1 MRSAFSTA
9 LLLVALAAGCA
20 DLDPRDNPLDP
31 GYTGPRGDV
40 AGKVILH
47 SGKALRFDDEDGAA
61 TLDYGGV
68 QVSVDRIPG
77 AVTATARGGEFE
89 LRGVPVGVWTV
100 RFTHADYVTSVV
112 RAVGVRKSERTEL
125 DPVTLE
131 ERVAGTLIFGSS
143 REGWPSVFRSDPYGR
158 DVRNLSV
165 LPLQSDACRYLR
177 VLDREALVFQSQFF
191 VYEEDGA
198 YKTASGIYAASYPDL
213 APIAHFEGDPRMSRA
228 MFAGLKVVFAADY
241 NGDKF
246 IAAARTRRDLD
257 GDWEALRITGAKG
270 DKWQETLPAVSDD
283 GRIAY
288 VRTGEDESGMP
299 WSEIRVLDG
308 LKDTLGELVW
318 SRDLL
323 TILKRVAESRAFD
336 FDYDGADDLEKFGAL
351 FELAGLPAFTAGI
364 DWSQPATSVAAFLQ
378 GPQPDGVH
386 LDSVA
391 LLLEFLLLGEIREL
405 AWLPDNDT
413 LVFVDRVQSK
423 PGYKAR
429 QLWKINNRGA
439 PVTDYLGRAVT
450 DPVSGRKTNYYFDIN
465 LDGAYAATVDR
476 PFWYDNPGSYVDNV
490 TIEFKRIE
498 SQVLRKV
505 TASNPAAGDSYLF
518 GASPNEWIMSPSV
531 SPDGKRIAVA
541 LGPVEK
547 LAETFSLVPIMT
559 QGDIVTIDPNNAFV
573 TRVTTDGLNN
583 RAPCWAP

>member
-1 MRSAFSTA
+1 MRSGFRRLA
-9 LLLVALAAGCA
+9 LCLVLVAGCTDLA
-20 DLDPRDNPLDP
+20 PRDNPLDP
-31 GYTGPRGDV
+31 AYTGPRGDV
-40 AGKVILH
+40 AGKIVLH
-47 SGKALRFDDEDGAA
+47 SGKALRFDDESGAA

-68 QVSVDRIPG
+68 RVSVDRIPG
-77 AVTATARGGEFE
+77 AVTTTARGGEFE
-89 LRGVPVGVWTV
+89 LRGVPAGVWTV
-100 RFTHADYVTSVV
+100 RFEHPDYVTSVV
-112 RAVGVRKSERTEL
+112 RAVGVRKRERTEL
-125 DPVTLE
+125 DLVALE

-143 REGWPSVFRSDPYGR
+143 REGWPSVFMSDPFGH
-158 DVRNLSV
+158 DVHNLSV

-177 VLDREALVFQSQFF
+177 VLDREALVFQSPFF

-198 YKTASGIYAASYPDL
+198 YKTAAGIYAASYPDL
-213 APIAHFEGDPRMSRA
+213 APIAYFEGDPRMSRA
-228 MFAGLKVVFAADY
+228 MFVGLKVVFAADY

-246 IAAARTRRDLD
+246 IAAARTRRDLE

-288 VRTGEDESGMP
+288 VRTGEDDASMP
-299 WSEIRVLDG
+299 WTEIRVLDS
-308 LKDTLGELVW
+308 LKDPLGKLVW

-323 TILKRVAESRAFD
+323 TILRRLAESRVFD
-336 FDYDGADDLEKFGAL
+336 FDHDGTDDLEKFGAL
-351 FELAGLPAFTAGI
+351 FEQIGLPIFTAGI
-364 DWSQPATSVAAFLQ
+364 DWSQPATSAAAFLQ
-378 GPQPDGVH
+378 GPWPDGVQ
-386 LDSVA
+386 LDSLA
-391 LLLEFLLLGEIREL
+391 LLLEFILLGEIREL

-423 PGYKAR
+423 PRYKAR
-429 QLWKINNRGA
+429 QLWTINNRGA

-450 DPVSGRKTNYYFDIN
+450 DPVSGRTTNYYFDIN
-465 LDGAYAATVDR
+465 LDGAYAAAVDR
-476 PFWYDNPGSYVDNV
+476 PFWYDNPGSFVDNV

-505 TASNPAAGDSYLF
+505 SMSNPAAGDSYLF
-518 GASPNEWIMSPSV
+518 GAALNEWIMSPSV

-547 LAETFSLVPIMT
+547 LEETFSLVPIMT
-559 QGDIVTIDPNNAFV
+559 QGDIVTIDPGNAFV